1 MKKLTTLVFA
11 FAMILKMTPTVAETL
26 TSVGE
31 VYDVKT
37 NDLIYREFH
46 VFNKT
51 PLNESMH
58 TTYKDIDGQV
68 IAQRTVNFNAGFAAN
83 YVFQQPGL
91 GIEKRVNRKSKS
103 ITYTE
108 INAEKSTVKT
118 FEPKNISTAVV
129 NAGMFNAIDRAWPK
143 LSKGETIEIDLV
155 VPERGRTFKMLVE
168 KVDIE
173 KTDSVKFLERNE
185 LTVFKM
191 RIANR
196 FLRLL
201 VPPIELGYST
211 NTKRLTYYQ
220 GPSNIRK
227 PNNKAYKEIRVI
239 YSND

>member
-46 VFNKT
+46 TFNKA

-58 TTYKDIDGQV
+58 TTYKDLDGQV
-68 IAQRTVNFNAGFAAN
+68 IAQRTVNFDAGFASN
-83 YVFQQPGL
+83 YVFQQPDL
-91 GIEKRVNRKSKS
+91 GIEKRVNRESKS

-108 INAEKSTVKT
+108 INAGKSTVKT

-168 KVDIE
+168 KADIE
-173 KTDSVKFLERNE
+173 KTNSVKFLERNE

-211 NTKRLTYYQ
+211 KTKRLTYYQ

>member
-46 VFNKT
+46 TFNKA

-58 TTYKDIDGQV
+58 TTYKDLDGQV
-68 IAQRTVNFNAGFAAN
+68 IAQRTVNFDAGFASN

-91 GIEKRVNRKSKS
+91 GIEKRVERRENS

-108 INAEKSTVKT
+108 SIRDKT
-118 FEPKNISTAVV
+118 TAKEFEPKNVNTAVV
-129 NAGMFNAIDRAWPK
+129 NAGMFNAIQRAWPK
-143 LSKGETIEIDLV
+143 LIGGETIEINLV
-155 VPERGRTFKMLVE
+155 VADRGKTFKMLVE
-168 KVDIE
+168 KVDFT
-173 KTDSVKFLERNE
+173 KTNSANFLDMKNHV
-185 LTVFKM
+185 VFEM
-191 RIANR
+191 RIASR
-196 FLRLL
+196 FLRFL
-201 VPPIELGYST
+201 VPPIELGYDIH
-211 NTKRLTYYQ
+211 TKRLKLYQ

-227 PNNKAYKEIRVI
+227 ANKKSYKEIRVI
-239 YSND
+239 YVNS